1 MRVKYIIPFNQH
13 LDCINHKMYE
23 LICHELKTRDY
34 VDVVDSNPDIVHVF
48 GMWNAHN
55 ASCVE
60 KYRSIGVPVVF
71 TCVEGLAPLI
81 DAEGYPTKDMSTR
94 HALKRISKLKTVV
107 HVCGTAEES
116 LIKQIAKNTY
126 TRQIK
131 NPYVTSL
138 TTVQLMSE
146 AICNLYVSEIQANE
160 ARIKRDIDQYIE
172 HMGSDDKCINN
183 VCARILYIRKR
194 YKMQNIPYAYLT
206 ETAETM
212 TQTNYD
218 EDLMRTTLEKMKLSK
233 FAAHTM
239 SLLRNKANLT
249 EGFMPLASLEG
260 KEVERMENVTIQQH

>member
-13 LDCINHKMYE
+13 LDCINLKMYE
-23 LICHELKTRDY
+23 LICHELKTRDN

-146 AICNLYVSEIQANE
+146 AICNLYDSEIQENE
-160 ARIKRDIDQYIE
+160 ARIKRDIDQYI
-172 HMGSDDKCINN
+172 
-183 VCARILYIRKR
+183 RKR
-194 YKMQNIPYAYLT
+194 YKMQNIPYTYLT